1 MNGLVRKARWLGA
14 VVAAGA
20 LLVTGTEA
28 VAAAP
33 AGPAVTVRQ
42 GVASDTVASDTV
54 ALGAKGESFTVSPD
68 ASRAFVVASYDID
81 PGHGARVVRSL
92 DLRTGVSTD
101 LLTVSSFDMVG
112 RPTVSPDGSRVYVT
126 VNWDLLTF
134 DAVTGGLLARVA
146 TPDQPRPGAMTKGG
160 LNEVTVSPD
169 GTRLWLSQYGPYGV
183 RMGSRAGRVLAYDP
197 ATRTFPGSVTLTG
210 FTVNQVVLGPDAT
223 DAWVGTADNLYHLD
237 VEGAVPQV
245 IDRVAGFGSAEAVVP
260 APDGRTVYASGYR
273 EWGTVSL
280 DTLDPATNTFRSGFS
295 LGPFDNGPQ
304 LLGAS
309 PDSRRLRVF
318 TGAKTAQAA
327 LLSYDPATG
336 AAVPGETVTGFGLDS
351 VVQVQLGADGHTLY
365 LAGLQGGGSV
375 LRTVRF

>member
-1 MNGLVRKARWLGA
+1 MNGLVRKARWLGV

-20 LLVTGTEA
+20 LLVTGT
-28 VAAAP
+28 VAAAAEP

-42 GVASDTVASDTV
+42 EVTSDTLVF
-54 ALGAKGESFTVSPD
+54 GATAESFAVTPD
-68 ASRAFVVASYDID
+68 GSRAFAVVSYVVD
-81 PGHGARVVRSL
+81 PGHSARVVRGI
-92 DLRTGVSTD
+92 DTRTGTSTD
-101 LLTVSSFDMVG
+101 LLTVTGFDMVG
-112 RPTVSPDGSRVYVT
+112 RPTVSPDGTRVYVT

-134 DAVTGGLLARVA
+134 DAATGRQLARVA

-160 LNEVTVSPD
+160 LNGVTVSPD
-169 GTRLWLSQYGPYGV
+169 GTRVWLSQYGPYGV

-223 DAWVGTADNLYHLD
+223 EAWVGTADKLYHLD
-237 VEGAVPQV
+237 VEGAVPRV
-245 IDRVAGFGSAEAVVP
+245 IAPVADFGSAEAIVL
-260 APDGRTVYASGYR
+260 ASDGRTVYASGYR

-280 DTLDPATNTFRSGFS
+280 DTLDPETDTFRSGFT
-295 LGPFDNGPQ
+295 LGAFDNGPQ
-304 LLGAS
+304 LLGVS

-365 LAGLQGGGSV
+365 LAGLQGGASV